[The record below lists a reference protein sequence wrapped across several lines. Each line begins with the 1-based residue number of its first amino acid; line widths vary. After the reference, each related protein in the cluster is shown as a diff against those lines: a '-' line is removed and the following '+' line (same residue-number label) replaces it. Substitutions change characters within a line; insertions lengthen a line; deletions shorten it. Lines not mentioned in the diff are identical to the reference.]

1 MSADIQ
7 VGGIP
12 QKKKVFSR
20 RKFLQ
25 RGAIVLGGSVVA
37 SYLGCSPMRR
47 YTAQKVEG
55 MDFPA
60 SISSFQP
67 DFWFEVLAD
76 NTILL
81 KSPKIEMG
89 QGVWTGF
96 AMLAAEEL
104 EVPLEQIKVEHAST
118 SSGLIDNI
126 NTGGSTST
134 ASLYES
140 IREVAATMREMLKE
154 AAASKWGIKASD
166 IKVENGV
173 LTSGNNKAT
182 YAEIANSTKEW
193 KVPKT
198 PALKPKSAFKYVGK
212 EVKRIDL
219 KPKVM
224 GTAKYTMDSEL
235 PDMLYAV
242 LLQSPYIDG
251 TIKTI
256 DVSEANK
263 SAGVVKVIHEGELVA
278 VVAKT
283 FFAADSAVKKIVVT
297 WNTPNKTQQAD
308 LIKLV
313 TVGNGKE
320 VNVQK
325 VGKARS
331 IIEDNITDVFKQE
344 YRTPMATH
352 AQMEVNAAIAHVEAD
367 KATIITGTQGPGQ
380 VRDLVAKVLN
390 LDKEKVDIHTP
401 LLGGGFGRKAF
412 KGNFVEAALISK
424 AVGKPVKV
432 FNSRQQE
439 FQNGVYRP
447 NTHHVLQAK
456 INENGTIE
464 AILHDQATPDMILK
478 TLLKGNDIALK
489 LLGSDFISAGHGAS
503 IMYNIPNKAT
513 SVWNTDVPVP
523 ISIWR
528 AVGMFANTFAIES
541 FINELAHKTAKDPID
556 FRLGLFTD
564 INDKIIERSKKV
576 LETLIEKSAWKTPK
590 AAGIGRG
597 VAICN
602 DRKTIAAAAIEV
614 EIVDNKIKVKK
625 VTHVMDVGVSI
636 NPEGIKAQIE
646 GCVMMGIGAAL
657 YEELTV
663 KDGQIEQGYFSQYP
677 LAMLSDVPEIQT
689 FILEGDDIPYGVG
702 EPPLSPIAPAIAG
715 AIIDLTGKALRSLPL
730 RLS

>member
-1 MSADIQ
+1 MSTDTN
-7 VGGIP
+7 
-12 QKKKVFSR
+12 KKAFSR

-47 YTAQKVEG
+47 FTAQKAEN
-55 MDFPA
+55 MDLPA

-89 QGVWTGF
+89 QGIWTGF

-104 EVPLEQIKVEHAST
+104 EVPIEQIKVEHAST

-134 ASLYES
+134 ASLYEP
-140 IREVAATMREMLKE
+140 IREVAATMREMLKV
-154 AAASKWGIKASD
+154 AASKQWGVAIGTIKA
-166 IKVENGV
+166 ENGV
-173 LTSGNNKAT
+173 LSSGNKKIT
-182 YAEIANSTKEW
+182 YAEIASSTKEW
-193 KVPKT
+193 DIPKT

-212 EVKRIDL
+212 SVKRIDL

-256 DVSEANK
+256 DTSEAAK
-263 SAGVVKVIHEGELVA
+263 SSGVIKIIHEGELVA

-283 FFAADSAVKKIVVT
+283 FYAADSAVKKINVS

-325 VGKARS
+325 EGKARS
-331 IIEDNITDVFKQE
+331 IIEDNQAEVFKQE

-367 KATIITGTQGPGQ
+367 KATIIVGTQGPSQ
-380 VRDLVAKVLN
+380 VRDMVAKALKLKKDNIDV
-390 LDKEKVDIHTP
+390 HTP
-401 LLGGGFGRKAF
+401 LVGGGFGRKAT

-424 AVGKPVKV
+424 AVGKPVKL

-456 INENGTIE
+456 IDKNGQIE
-464 AILHDQATPDMILK
+464 AITHDQATPDMILK
-478 TLLKGNDIALK
+478 TLLNGNDIVLK

-528 AVGMFANTFAIES
+528 AVGMFPNTFAIES
-541 FINELAHKTAKDPID
+541 FINELAKKVGKDPIT
-556 FRLGLFTD
+556 FRTD
-564 INDKIIERSKKV
+564 MLHDKEDKIAQRSKKV
-576 LETLIEKSAWKTPK
+576 LETLAEKSAWKNQKTESV
-590 AAGIGRG
+590 GRG
-597 VAICN
+597 IAIAN
-602 DRKTIAAAAIEV
+602 DRKTIAAAAIEI
-614 EIVDNKIKVKK
+614 EILEDKIKVKK
-625 VTHVMDVGVSI
+625 VTHVMDVGQSI
-636 NPEGIKAQIE
+636 NPEGIKQQVESAI
-646 GCVMMGIGAAL
+646 MMGISAAL
-657 YEELTV
+657 HEELTV
-663 KDGQIEQGYFSQYP
+663 KDGQIEQGFFSQYP
-677 LAMLSDVPEIQT
+677 LAMLTDVPEIQV

-715 AIIDLTGKALRSLPL
+715 AILDLTGKALRSLPL

>member
-1 MSADIQ
+1 MTKDNT
-7 VGGIP
+7 
-12 QKKKVFSR
+12 KKTFSR

-37 SYLGCSPMRR
+37 SYLSCSPLRR
-47 YTAQKVEG
+47 FTAQKVEG
-55 MDFPA
+55 MDLSA
-60 SISSFQP
+60 MISSMQP

-89 QGVWTGF
+89 QGIWTGF

-104 EVPLEQIKVEHAST
+104 EVSLDKIKVEHAST
-118 SSGLIDNI
+118 SSGVIDQM
-126 NTGGSTST
+126 NTGGSSSTS
-134 ASLYES
+134 SLYDG

-154 AAASKWGIKASD
+154 AAATKWGVKAGD
-166 IKVENGV
+166 IKVEVGV
-173 LTSGNNKAT
+173 MIAGNNKAT
-182 YAEIANSTKEW
+182 YAEIAGTNKDW
-193 KVPKT
+193 KIPKT

-212 EVKRIDL
+212 ETKRIDL

-235 PDMLYAV
+235 PEMLYAV
-242 LLQSPYIDG
+242 TLQSPYIDG

-256 DVSEANK
+256 DVSEASK

-283 FFAADSAVKKIVVT
+283 FYAADSAVKKIKAT

-308 LIKLV
+308 LIKMV

-325 VGKARS
+325 EGKARS
-331 IIEDNITDVFKQE
+331 IIEDNQATVFKQE

-352 AQMEVNAAIAHVEAD
+352 AQMEVNATIAHVEND
-367 KATIITGTQGPGQ
+367 KATIIVGTQGPGQ
-380 VRDLVAKVLN
+380 VRDAVAKALK
-390 LDKEKVDIHTP
+390 LDKDKIDVQIP
-401 LLGGGFGRKAF
+401 YVGGGFGRKAV
-412 KGNFVEAALISK
+412 KGTYVEAAFISK
-424 AVGKPVKV
+424 AVGKPVKLY
-432 FNSRQQE
+432 NSRQQE

-456 INENGTIE
+456 LSENGTVE
-464 AILHDQATPDMILK
+464 AITHDQATPDMILRSM
-478 TLLKGNDIALK
+478 GGEIGLK

-503 IMYNIPNKAT
+503 IMYNVPNKAV

-528 AVGMFANTFAIES
+528 AVGMFPNTFAIES
-541 FINELAHKTAKDPID
+541 FTNELAKKADKDPID
-556 FRLGLFTD
+556 FRLEMLTD
-564 INDKIIERSKKV
+564 KDDKIAQRSKNV
-576 LETLIEKSAWKTPK
+576 LETLAEKSNWKTSK
-590 AAGIGRG
+590 VEGVGRG
-597 VAICN
+597 VAIGN

-614 EIVDNKIKVKK
+614 EIIDGKIKIKK
-625 VTHVMDVGVSI
+625 VTHVMDVGLSI
-636 NPEGIKAQIE
+636 NPSGIKQQVESAI
-646 GCVMMGIGAAL
+646 MMGIGAAL
-657 YEELTV
+657 YEELTI
-663 KDGQIEQGYFSQYP
+663 KDGQIENAYFTQYP
-677 LAMLSDVPEIQT
+677 MASLADVPEIEI
-689 FILEGDDIPYGVG
+689 FILENDDVPYGVG
-702 EPPLSPIAPAIAG
+702 EPPLAPIAPAIAG
-715 AIIDLTGKALRSLPL
+715 AILDLTGKASRSLPL